1 MPRATRAAAAVPAAP
16 APAAGPAPAPVL
28 RKAAAPTVHENL
40 VLEPRDVRFDWSQL
54 PLHWIPDEP
63 MATHTINVLH
73 LLLPEG
79 ERWFVKVFKEA
90 LPLITDEQLREEVLG
105 FIGQEAIHAEAH
117 QEVLDHLLAQGL
129 DPRPYV
135 RQIAWLF
142 QRILGERSGL
152 DPRRRRENI
161 IERVAFVAAIEH
173 FTAFLGDWALNSPG
187 LDRAKADPTML
198 DLLRW
203 HGAEEVE
210 HRSVAYDLMVHLDPG
225 YLRRVRGMAVSGPL
239 LVHLWVRGVRF
250 LLAADPTLDGRIR
263 PTWREARQI
272 AGRGLLPDPLRSL
285 RSGLR
290 YLKRGYHPTQEG
302 SSSQALSYLATS
314 PAARAAAA
322 HH

>member
-1 MPRATRAAAAVPAAP
+1 MPRTAP
-16 APAAGPAPAPVL
+16 E
-28 RKAAAPTVHENL
+28 VHADL
-40 VLEPRDVRFDWSQL
+40 VLEPRDVRFDWSAL

-63 MATHTINVLH
+63 FATHTINVLH

-79 ERWFVKVFKEA
+79 ERWFIKVFKDA

-105 FIGQEAIHAEAH
+105 FIGQESIHAEAH

-142 QRILGERSGL
+142 QRVLGEKPQLG
-152 DPRRRRENI
+152 PRQRRENI

-173 FTAFLGDWALNSPG
+173 FTAFLGNWALNSPG
-187 LDRAKADPTML
+187 LDRAQADPTML

-210 HRSVAYDLMVHLDPG
+210 HRSVAFDLMTHLDPG
-225 YLRRVRGMAVSGPL
+225 YLRRIRGMAVSGPL

-250 LLAADPTLDGRIR
+250 LLAADPTLEGRIV
-263 PTWREARQI
+263 PSWRKALDVSR
-272 AGRGLLPDPLRSL
+272 RGLLPEPMQSL

-290 YLKRGYHPTQEG
+290 YLRRGYHPTQEG
-302 SSSQALSYLATS
+302 SSAQALSYLATS
-314 PAARAAAA
+314 PAARAAAR
-322 HH
+322 

>member
-1 MPRATRAAAAVPAAP
+1 MSRPAVPP
-16 APAAGPAPAPVL
+16 A
-28 RKAAAPTVHENL
+28 VHDSL
-40 VLEPRDVRFDWSQL
+40 VLEPRDVHFDWAAL

-63 MATHTINVLH
+63 MATHTVNVLH

-79 ERWFVKVFKEA
+79 ERWFVELFKEA
-90 LPLITDEQLREEVLG
+90 LPLITDDQLREEVLG

-117 QEVLDHLLAQGL
+117 QEVLDHLLGQGL

-135 RQIAWLF
+135 RQVTWLF
-142 QRILGERSGL
+142 HRILG
-152 DPRRRRENI
+152 PRPGQSPLQRREYL

-173 FTAFLGDWALNSPG
+173 FTAFLGNWVLNSPG

-225 YLRRVRGMAVSGPL
+225 YLRRLRGMAIAGPT

-250 LLAADPTLDGRIR
+250 LLAADPSLRGTVR
-263 PTWREARQI
+263 PTWREAQQI
-272 AGRGLLPDPLRSL
+272 ARRGLLPEPVKALRSA
-285 RSGLR
+285 LR
-290 YLKRGYHPTQEG
+290 YFRPGYHPTQEG
-302 SSSQALSYLATS
+302 SSSQALAYLAAS
-314 PAARAAAA
+314 PAARAAAT
-322 HH
+322 H

>member
-1 MPRATRAAAAVPAAP
+1 MPATAP
-16 APAAGPAPAPVL
+16 E
-28 RKAAAPTVHENL
+28 VHTDL
-40 VLEPRDVRFDWSQL
+40 VLEPRDVKFDWSRL

-63 MATHTINVLH
+63 VATHTINVLH

-79 ERWFVKVFKEA
+79 ERWFTEVFKDA

-117 QEVLDHLLAQGL
+117 QEVLDHLLGQGL

-142 QRILGERSGL
+142 QRILGEK
-152 DPRRRRENI
+152 PRLSPRKRRENV

-173 FTAFLGDWALNSPG
+173 FTAFLGNWALNSPG
-187 LDRAKADPTML
+187 LDRADADPTML

-210 HRSVAYDLMVHLDPG
+210 HRSVAYDLLVHLDSG
-225 YLRRVRGMAVSGPL
+225 YGRRVRGMLVGGPL
-239 LVHLWVRGVRF
+239 LVHLWVRGLRY
-250 LLAADPTLDGRIR
+250 LLAADPELRGTLR
-263 PTWREARQI
+263 PSWRQAWEISR
-272 AGRGLLPDPLRSL
+272 RGLLPDPVQSL

-290 YLKRGYHPTQEG
+290 YLRPGYHPTQEG
-302 SSSQALSYLATS
+302 DSGQALAYLAAS

-322 HH
+322 R

>member
-1 MPRATRAAAAVPAAP
+1 MSGTAHE
-16 APAAGPAPAPVL
+16 
-28 RKAAAPTVHENL
+28 VHDNL
-40 VLEPRDVRFDWSQL
+40 VLEPRDVQFDWSRL

-63 MATHTINVLH
+63 FATHTINVLH

-79 ERWFVKVFKEA
+79 ERWFIRVFKEA
-90 LPLITDEQLREEVLG
+90 LPMIRDEQLREEVLG
-105 FIGQEAIHAEAH
+105 FIGQESIHAEAH
-117 QEVLDHLLAQGL
+117 QGVLEHLMTQGL

-135 RQIAWLF
+135 RQISWLF
-142 QRILGERSGL
+142 QRVLGEKPGL
-152 DPRRRRENI
+152 SARQRRENI

-225 YLRRVRGMAVSGPL
+225 YLRRVRGMLVSGPL

-263 PTWREARQI
+263 PSWREAHATAR
-272 AGRGLLPDPLRSL
+272 RGMLPDPVRSL

-302 SSSQALSYLATS
+302 SSAQALSYLATS
-314 PAARAAAA
+314 PAARAAVAR
-322 HH
+322 